1 MIILEGTDKSG
12 KTTFLNNL
20 VNFFPEEKKNKLNI
34 VHFGLLP
41 DNWNYCDDY
50 LRYIQSNTILDRFID
65 SERAYGPVFR
75 NGVNNKLT
83 KENLNKVYRKCSEI
97 GTLVVY
103 CKPDIDETMKRIND
117 QKDLMVK
124 QIDHLEKLRDQ
135 FDIIFDKKYPLNLE
149 IIDTTHNI
157 KNEIFEYIVNKSIIL
172 ENDSKNLMNLNYR
185 GFTNI
190 NAKYIIYVYENIV
203 DDIINFINDYMD
215 IPFTNFCIILSR
227 NIENKCVNINNL
239 YSFIMPKQVYVIG
252 NNSLNDYIEANNKN
266 HYIFNNS
273 LYEFLKEKF

>member
-135 FDIIFDKKYPLNLE
+135 FDIIFVIICNLFSL
-149 IIDTTHNI
+149 I
-157 KNEIFEYIVNKSIIL
+157 KNCKFIVHGRSFVLFVYMSFSLHINITACL
-172 ENDSKNLMNLNYR
+172 ES
-185 GFTNI
+185 
-190 NAKYIIYVYENIV
+190 
-203 DDIINFINDYMD
+203 
-215 IPFTNFCIILSR
+215 
-227 NIENKCVNINNL
+227 
-239 YSFIMPKQVYVIG
+239 
-252 NNSLNDYIEANNKN
+252 
-266 HYIFNNS
+266 
-273 LYEFLKEKF
+273 